1 MNWDE
6 LRKDLFTIISVMDDL
21 IDENYPNHALKEQA
35 EMSRKYRNIGIGF
48 MGFADMLI
56 ALRLRYDSPD
66 AIKMAHKVAKFMF
79 KTSIYAS
86 AKLGEYRGNFPGYD
100 PMIWKSEIIR
110 ENFTDEE
117 IIELSKHNRLRN
129 CSLLSIAPTGS
140 LSTMLGISGGI
151 EPEFQIAEF
160 VRKTQID
167 GEWKDYVICP
177 QIVTEYR
184 KFIGRDVPINEL
196 PDYFV
201 GAMDI
206 DPYKRIEMQGTI
218 QKCIDTAISST
229 LNLPRTTTL
238 DTVKSIYLT
247 AWLRGLKGVT
257 IYVDGSRDP
266 ILRSKDTKEPTKS
279 SETTTDTLQRV
290 IPKRPPILQGRLV
303 TTKANGEDFH
313 IIIGLHDNKPYE
325 VFAVP
330 AVEVALPI
338 REAEGYITKVG
349 PRHYVFEGEGST
361 GTEELVVKLDN
372 IAIDSDD
379 NPVIYNLSMLVSGLL
394 RHNMPINSIIKLL
407 NKCNPVI
414 TSPHRAIIKT
424 LSKYAQE
431 DNTEKCP
438 ICGGKLIHENGC
450 KHCENGD
457 WSACFYLYAFN

>member
-1 MNWDE
+1 
-6 LRKDLFTIISVMDDL
+6 
-21 IDENYPNHALKEQA
+21 
-35 EMSRKYRNIGIGF
+35 
-48 MGFADMLI
+48 
-56 ALRLRYDSPD
+56 
-66 AIKMAHKVAKFMF
+66 
-79 KTSIYAS
+79 
-86 AKLGEYRGNFPGYD
+86 
-100 PMIWKSEIIR
+100 
-110 ENFTDEE
+110 
-117 IIELSKHNRLRN
+117 
-129 CSLLSIAPTGS
+129 
-140 LSTMLGISGGI
+140 MLGISGGI

-184 KFIGRDVPINEL
+184 KFAGRDVPINEL

-206 DPYKRIEMQGTI
+206 DPYRRLEMQGTV

-238 DTVKSIYLT
+238 DMVKSIYLN

-257 IYVDGSRDP
+257 IYCDGSRDP
-266 ILRSKDTKEPTKS
+266 VLRAKDNTKPVDITA
-279 SETTTDTLQRV
+279 TNTDNTLQRV
-290 IPKRPPILQGRLV
+290 IPKRPSILKGKLV

-313 IIIGLHDNKPYE
+313 IIIGLHNDKPYE

-330 AVEVALPI
+330 AADASLPI
-338 REAEGYITKVG
+338 READGYITKVG
-349 PRHYVFEGEGST
+349 PRHYVFEGEGTT

-407 NKCNPVI
+407 NKCNPII
-414 TSPHRAIIKT
+414 TSPHRAIIKV
-424 LSKYAQE
+424 LSKWAVE
-431 DNTEKCP
+431 DDSSEKCP
-438 ICGGKLIHENGC
+438 ICGGKIVHENGC

-457 WSACFYLYAFN
+457 WSACFVTYKKQSTVNNV